1 MRKLDKKCDENPRPF
16 LAILVFKPHSSPCWK
31 EGKSFRFWT
40 VPHTHSW
47 CLLQHHGREHHAVA
61 NVSDIPGSLGQAKG
75 EVFYTGKSLHPRA
88 DLDMGE
94 LTRWAGALSL

>member
-31 EGKSFRFWT
+31 E
-40 VPHTHSW
+40 
-47 CLLQHHGREHHAVA
+47 
-61 NVSDIPGSLGQAKG
+61 GSLGQAKG